1 VTNLSHL
8 QDLEQQI
15 RAFSPEEQLW
25 LIERLA
31 DGLRANPPP
40 ADLSAEAL
48 AAMASDPEI
57 QQERRAIEHDF
68 AVTQEDGLEKL

>member
-1 VTNLSHL
+1 MNLSRL

-15 RAFSPEEQLW
+15 RTFSAEEQLW

-31 DGLRANPPP
+31 HGLRANPPP
-40 ADLSAEAL
+40 GHSPAEAAL

-57 QQERRAIEHDF
+57 QQELRAIEHDF
-68 AVTQEDGLEKL
+68 AVTERDGLEKL